1 MPVLVDQ
8 ATQRTTIMASPQQC
22 FDVATDF
29 EKYPVWA
36 RDIKEARVLARDDEG
51 RAVDV
56 RFRVS
61 AMGRS
66 TSYTLRYF
74 YGADPLRLAWRLQ
87 RGDATRRLDGEYEF
101 TAVPGE
107 ADITEVAYQLSVEL
121 AVPLSGFVKRRAES
135 RIMHTALDELK
146 AYVEAGTD
154 AGA

>member
-1 MPVLVDQ
+1 MPVLVDH
-8 ATQRTTIMASPQQC
+8 ATQRTTIMASPQRC

-36 RDIKEARVLARDDEG
+36 RDVKEATVLARDDEG

-56 RFRVS
+56 EFRVS

-74 YGADPLRLAWRLQ
+74 YGGDPLRLAWRLQ
-87 RGDATRRLDGEYEF
+87 RGDATSRLDGEYEF
-101 TAVPGE
+101 TAVPGGD
-107 ADITEVAYQLSVEL
+107 DITEVAYQLSVEL
-121 AVPLSGFVKRRAES
+121 AVPLPGFVKRRAES

-146 AYVEAGTD
+146 AYVEAGAD

>member
-29 EKYPVWA
+29 EQYPVWA
-36 RDIKEARVLARDDEG
+36 RDVKEANVLARDDEG

-56 RFRVS
+56 QFRVA

-66 TSYTLRYF
+66 TTYTLRYF
-74 YGADPLRLAWRLQ
+74 YGTDPLRLAWRLQ
-87 RGDATRRLDGEYEF
+87 RGDATTRLDGEYEF
-101 TAVPGE
+101 VAVPGE
-107 ADITEVAYQLSVEL
+107 DDATEVAYQLSVEL
-121 AVPLSGFVKRRAES
+121 AVPLPGFVKRRAES
-135 RIMHTALDELK
+135 RIVHTALDELK
-146 AYVEAGTD
+146 AYVEAGVD